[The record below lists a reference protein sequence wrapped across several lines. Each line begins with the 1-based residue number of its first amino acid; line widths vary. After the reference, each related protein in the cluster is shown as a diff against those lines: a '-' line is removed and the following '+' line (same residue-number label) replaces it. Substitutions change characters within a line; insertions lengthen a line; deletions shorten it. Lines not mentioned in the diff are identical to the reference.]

1 MRCLKNVTRWVNILI
16 PTKNKNYGFYF
27 INSAGQVDLSHYH
40 QQAESKDRITS
51 SKMVTNWV
59 RVGEELESSVG
70 EVSSRVNIVL
80 DTVQEEIRNL
90 ANISAEISKL
100 ESEDSELEVG
110 MKY

>member
-1 MRCLKNVTRWVNILI
+1 
-16 PTKNKNYGFYF
+16 
-27 INSAGQVDLSHYH
+27 
-40 QQAESKDRITS
+40 
-51 SKMVTNWV
+51 MVTNWV

-100 ESEDSELEVG
+100 ESDDSELEVG